1 MGRAGLSHY
10 CFQGPRLCLVYQE
23 QRKTPA
29 RQSEGI
35 ECSQDPRTTLILLP
49 PRVTTSNRVACKVL
63 YDSRLL
69 FRHRL
74 YADLETILYHVHLFR
89 PVSMLLRYPALY
101 VRGAVPRMAFQALSR

>member
-1 MGRAGLSHY
+1 MKGNLDRHS
-10 CFQGPRLCLVYQE
+10 R
-23 QRKTPA
+23 
-29 RQSEGI
+29 GI
-35 ECSQDPRTTLILLP
+35 KCSQDPCVTLILLP

-89 PVSMLLRYPALY
+89 PVSLLLRYPVLY
-101 VRGAVPRMAFQALSR
+101 IRGAVSRMAFKALAR